1 LVTCLTSRQK
11 CLTFAGAVALLIL
24 TCPAHPQTYQVGAGG
39 QVKSKAANG
48 QTQTQL
54 GWGSNIQNARL
65 ARAAELALQR
75 GDYPTA
81 ENYAQRAARSA
92 PDDPQLWFLLGYVA
106 RLNHNYALSA
116 TAFQHGLRLKPS
128 SVQGISGLAQTYS
141 DMGRVAEAEKLLK
154 QALAVNPRQVDD
166 LLVLGNLYLQ
176 GGDYPDAVT
185 YLRRAE
191 QVKPNA
197 RSELL
202 LAICY
207 ERQKQM
213 DMASRYLHLAQR
225 RAPNNPDVERS
236 LAGYYRE
243 TGNYRKAIDQLRAIR
258 NPPPDVVGELAYTY
272 QLDGKPQDAA
282 RLYSRAADA
291 MPRNPGMQ
299 LSAAQAEVT
308 AQSPGR
314 ADPFL
319 TRAAAIN
326 PNYYRLHQIRAEIAE
341 LGDHNTTAVKEYQ
354 AAIASLPPTPV
365 EGPLYG
371 IQLHMDLQ
379 TLYRQLD
386 QDDAAQQQL
395 QIAQQQ
401 INSVQVQPGERPAF
415 LRLRAQ
421 IEMNTGQ
428 LQPALNDMQAAL
440 ALTPNDPNS
449 LQIDGDVLMKMGRTR
464 DAIAVYRKVLGI
476 DPRSRLALTSLGY
489 AARTEHNDRDAEKY
503 FNRLA
508 ADYPGL
514 YIPYLALG
522 DLYTDRGR
530 YKKAELY
537 YDKAYTRDRKNAL
550 IVADAMNA
558 AIEEHNLPLAATWLN
573 RVTPGMYNS
582 PQILAQKERYF
593 RFQGNYRESAENGEK
608 AIQSLP
614 RDRDVVVYLGYDLLN
629 LGKYDELLALTKKY
643 DSILTHEPDIPLLEG
658 YVYKEKGDRKRAV
671 QAFTEAIQRGPTVE
685 TAYVNRGFV
694 ENDLREPAPAQKD
707 FTRAIH
713 LEPKDGQAHL
723 GLAYS
728 DLALNDSP
736 GALRQSKLAQAYLG
750 DSEAVH
756 IIRATAYGRE
766 GMLSNAIVEYRAALH
781 FNPHD
786 GTLYMDMGNLYFAQR
801 RFDQAIA
808 ELKTAGKYLPND
820 AQIFAMLA
828 RSYAGVPDRRQAM
841 ANVEMAEK
849 LADHPPSEGATW
861 VASDIYVDTGEA
873 LSALGDNK
881 AAMQRFA
888 RALVEPRANRV
899 GVRLAIAQLMA
910 QQGHD
915 AGAERQIA
923 LAQMEAEAGVT
934 DPPTGPQYLQAAGIL
949 QQMHEYRLSQ
959 TYLERALAAGAS
971 DLDVRVDLANS
982 YLALGETQRAAG
994 ELAAVSQADVAK
1006 SDYSYLLAQANVYQ
1020 QEHQGTAAL
1029 SEFAQAA
1036 SAAGED
1042 PTAEQDL
1049 MQVGANEG
1057 YRINKHISVLSNLLQ
1072 QPIYEDSTVYE
1083 LDSKTFGNPPA
1094 IYGGTVATS
1103 KLPLPRY
1110 TIDTEWT
1117 DAFHLH
1123 LHRWPTT
1130 GGFFQIRNARGMI
1143 SMPAIGIVRRSTWD
1157 YNFNYGVAPDFR
1169 LGSTMLSFN
1178 AGFMGTI
1185 RRDTISP
1192 REMDQNIGRLFAY
1205 MSTGSFWDAVSVNA
1219 SVVHDFGPFTEI
1231 PLHES
1236 TLAGTVDFRVGA
1248 PWAKTALVTGWG
1260 SNDQIFTS
1268 GSLGNTENYF
1278 TTSYIGL
1285 THRFSPH
1292 LNIEGIAEDWRAWR
1306 VVPFVVTPG
1315 TFIVHSGI
1323 AQAIRPA
1330 GTVNYSPARNWQIQF
1345 STAYENTRSF
1355 HVYDMTQNGFS
1366 LSYTRPFGRSMDEDT
1381 GTVHVRYPIR
1391 FSAGVQEETFPNY
1404 TGIGRNQE
1412 FRPYVSINL
1421 F

>member
-1 LVTCLTSRQK
+1 MTCLTSRRK
-11 CLTFAGAVALLIL
+11 CLTFAGAVALLVL

-39 QVKSKAANG
+39 RVKSKTANG

-116 TAFQHGLRLKPS
+116 TAFQHGLRLKPL

-166 LLVLGNLYLQ
+166 LLVLGNLSLQ
-176 GGDYPDAVT
+176 AGDYPDAVT

-207 ERQKQM
+207 ERQKEM

-243 TGNYRKAIDQLRAIR
+243 TGHYGKAIDELKAIR

-291 MPRNPGMQ
+291 LPRNLGMQ
-299 LSAAQAEVT
+299 LSAAQAELT
-308 AQSPGR
+308 AQAPDRSHR
-314 ADPFL
+314 FL
-319 TRAAAIN
+319 ARAAGIN
-326 PNYYRLHQIRAEIAE
+326 PNYYRLHQIRGEIAE
-341 LGDHNTTAVKEYQ
+341 LEEHNDAAVKEYQ
-354 AAIASLPPTPV
+354 AAIASLPPTPA

-379 TLYRQLD
+379 MLYRQLN
-386 QDDAAQQQL
+386 QDNAAQQQL

-401 INSVQVQPGERPAF
+401 IKSVQVQPGERPAF

-428 LQPALNDMQAAL
+428 LQSALNDMQAAL

-449 LQIDGDVLMKMGRTR
+449 LQIDGDVLMKMGRTQ

-489 AARTEHNDRDAEKY
+489 AARTEHNDREAEKY

-522 DLYTDRGR
+522 DLYADRGL

-537 YDKAYTRDRKNAL
+537 YDKAYTRDPKNAL

-573 RVTPGMYNS
+573 RVLPGMYNS

-643 DSILTHEPDIPLLEG
+643 DSILTQEPDIPLLEG

-671 QAFTEAIQRGPTVE
+671 QAFTEAIQRGPAVE

-694 ENDLREPAPAQKD
+694 ENDLREPASAQKD

-728 DLALNDSP
+728 DLALSDSP
-736 GALRQSKLAQAYLG
+736 GALKQSKLAQAYLG

-766 GMLSNAIVEYRAALH
+766 GLLSNAIVEYRAALR
-781 FNPHD
+781 FAPRD
-786 GTLYMDMGNLYFAQR
+786 GTLYAEMGNIYFSQR
-801 RFDQAIA
+801 RFHHAIA
-808 ELKTAGKYLPND
+808 ELNTAEKYLPNN
-820 AQIFAMLA
+820 AQIYAMLA

-841 ANVEMAEK
+841 ANVESAEK

-861 VASDIYVDTGEA
+861 VPSDIYVDTGEA
-873 LSALGDNK
+873 LSALGDRK

-888 RALVEPRANRV
+888 RALVAPRANRV

-910 QQGHD
+910 QQGND

-923 LAQMEAEAGVT
+923 LAQMEGEAGVT
-934 DPPTGPQYLQAAGIL
+934 EPPTGPQYLQAAGIL

-959 TYLERALAAGAS
+959 TYLERALKAGAS

-1042 PTAEQDL
+1042 QTAEQNL

-1057 YRINKHISVLSNLLQ
+1057 YRIDKHISVLSNLLQ
-1072 QPIYEDSTVYE
+1072 QPIYEDSTVYV
-1083 LDSKTFGNPPA
+1083 LDSETFGNPPA
-1094 IYGGTVATS
+1094 IYGSTVATS

-1123 LHRWPTT
+1123 LNHWPTT
-1130 GGFFQIRNARGMI
+1130 GGFFQLRNARGMI

-1157 YNFNYGVAPDFR
+1157 YNFNYGVAPNFH
-1169 LGSTMLSFN
+1169 LGATMLSFN

-1192 REMDQNIGRLFAY
+1192 REMDQNIGRFFAY

-1260 SNDQIFTS
+1260 SNDQLFTS

-1285 THRFSPH
+1285 THRFSSH

-1315 TFIVHSGI
+1315 SFIVHSGI

-1366 LSYTRPFGRSMDEDT
+1366 LSYTRPLGRSMNEEL